1 MRLRDAGERRVVEE
15 ILRLLS
21 PRWRCPSLGPGDDA
35 ACLGPGGIERLLLK
49 IDGGAV
55 ESSWAP
61 WMTGYEL
68 GWTWVAAAASDLAA
82 KAARPLGFVL
92 SIGLSPGEE
101 ESVLLDIVRGAADS
115 AEAHGA
121 WLLGGDT
128 NSSPRGR
135 GWVDV
140 AAVGEA
146 LPAWGPLGRRPRR
159 GDAVATTVGRYGLGW
174 LARLLLEG
182 RLRGERRREAAVEA
196 LRRGGYTKPL
206 ARLGFA
212 RAAAELPPGCLTGGI
227 DVSDGL
233 ADSLR
238 LLAEAAGAA
247 VLLDRAPSLSPSA
260 AAVLGEAGPEA
271 ALYGGQEYEVVF
283 TARPDCL
290 QEVLEALR
298 REGVEAE
305 PIGWVVEGPRGAVG
319 LRGRGW
325 LPVAGWDGFRGWE
338 GL

>member
-1 MRLRDAGERRVVEE
+1 MRLRDAGEREALARV
-15 ILRLLS
+15 LRLLS
-21 PRWRCPSLGPGDDA
+21 RRWRCPVLGPGDDA
-35 ACLGPGGIERLLLK
+35 ACLGPGRERLLLK

-55 ESSWAP
+55 ETSLAP

-68 GWTWVAAAASDLAA
+68 GWVWVAAAASDLAA
-82 KAARPLGFVL
+82 KAAVPLGFAVSL
-92 SIGLSPGEE
+92 GLSPEE
-101 ESVLLDIVRGAADS
+101 DLETLLGIVQGAADS

-128 NSSPRGR
+128 NASPRGR

-146 LPAWGPLGRRPRR
+146 LPAWGPLARRPRV
-159 GDAVATTVGRYGLGW
+159 GDAVATTTGRYGLGW
-174 LARLLLEG
+174 LARLLLEE
-182 RLRGERRREAAVEA
+182 RLPRDRRGEAVEA
-196 LRRGGYTKPL
+196 LRRGGYTRPL

-212 RAAAELPPGCLTGGI
+212 RAAARLPEGCLTGSV

-233 ADSLR
+233 AESLR

-247 VLLDRAPSLSPSA
+247 VVLDRAPSLSPHA
-260 AAVLGEAGPEA
+260 LRVLGDAGPEA
-271 ALYGGQEYEVVF
+271 ALYGGQEYEIVF
-283 TARPDCL
+283 TARPGCL
-290 QEVLEALR
+290 EEVLEALR

-305 PIGWVVEGPRGAVG
+305 PLGTVVEGPRGAVG

-325 LPVAGWDGFRGWE
+325 LPAGGWDAFRGW
-338 GL
+338 GGRV